1 MNVDPSKNEDTG
13 KTPVVQST
21 SASTAITSP
30 AQTQSTSTSAQVAV
44 TKSAP
49 ATSGQLPSVGR
60 IVHYV
65 LPEGN
70 YPGEHRPAIIVKVWG
85 DESGNPQPD
94 SLVNLQIFTDNVN
107 DFITAHPG
115 GSGIL
120 WRTSVHRDE
129 DTKEPGTYHFPERV

>member
-1 MNVDPSKNEDTG
+1 MNVDPSKNDDTG
-13 KTPVVQST
+13 KTPVVQSA

-30 AQTQSTSTSAQVAV
+30 AQTQSTSTSAQV
-44 TKSAP
+44 KSTP
-49 ATSGQLPSVGR
+49 ATTGQLPSVGR

-85 DESGNPQPD
+85 DENGNPQSD
-94 SLVNLQIFTDNVN
+94 SLVNLQVFTDNVN

-120 WRTSVHRDE
+120 WRTSVHHDE
-129 DTKEPGTYHFPERV
+129 DIKEPGTYHFPERI